1 MAPKS
6 KVSSSATRGNE
17 PAYGAQNLIDNQA
30 ETYWT
35 TNDDQVSGEVEIEFP
50 EEQTINYVLLQEYI
64 TLGQRIKSF
73 NIEARIDDQWQTIGK
88 GTTIGYKRIVPVE
101 SVVTNKLKITIQDS
115 KACPVISNL
124 EIY

>member
-1 MAPKS
+1 M
-6 KVSSSATRGNE
+6 
-17 PAYGAQNLIDNQA
+17 IDNQA